1 MECRMASNDMA
12 GEAALQRSY
21 TDSQPIDVAAAERM
35 LKEAKEILDRLGVV
49 FFLRQGTCLG
59 AIRDNGFI
67 PWDDDLDLGS
77 VIGLDGL
84 TEKSIDGVVAAFR
97 EAGFFAKVDRND
109 HYISVAMM
117 KASTRMD
124 WACYRILGDSIYHY
138 PGVRIPV
145 RLFKDL
151 KEIDFI
157 GERFLVP
164 NPPEEYLRFKY
175 GPTWM
180 TPSKTEWSKDIV
192 LPLSG
197 DPVPGRLGRFNQ
209 FLTKLILKSR
219 TARLRVLDRESKP
232 VPAAEVVIA
241 GMNRSRTNK
250 QGYARFYLPC
260 ADFYAVV
267 IRYGNHEEVLY
278 EEQMKPGGS
287 YVYTPDPLS
296 ASGRLSVLSRQ

>member
-1 MECRMASNDMA
+1 MASDDMA
-12 GEAALQRSY
+12 SAAALQRSY
-21 TDSQPIDVAAAERM
+21 TNAQPIDVAAAEGM

-77 VIGLDGL
+77 VLGLDGL

-97 EAGFFAKVDRND
+97 DAGFFAKVDSND

-219 TARLRVLDRESKP
+219 TARLRVLDRESNP

-241 GMNRSRTNK
+241 GMSRSRTNK

-260 ADFYAVV
+260 DDFYAVV